1 MLWKQYYTEVEFVNI
16 KELFSKDRLN
26 KKKIVEFFDKKGFYI
41 VLVLCIAI
49 VGATAVFVTTRNIS
63 STNNKEDKVVS
74 NTTKDAKAAV
84 DVSSKA
90 VAQSSTD
97 STKKDVTANS
107 STNPSKDTAK
117 TSTAA
122 EVVKGT
128 QASQAPAQSSTK
140 AAPANPEFAS
150 PVFGQVTYDYSKD
163 KLAYSKTLDQWM
175 THEGLDISSE
185 RGSQVKAVADGVISD
200 IKNDPRLGVVIVI
213 DHQNGYMTKYG
224 NLAADDMV
232 TVNMK
237 IKKGDVIGSIGNT
250 ALYEVAEAPHLHF
263 EVTKNSVSVDPK
275 LYLPKN

>member
-1 MLWKQYYTEVEFVNI
+1 MNI
-16 KELFSKDRLN
+16 KELFSKDRFN
-26 KKKIVEFFDKKGFYI
+26 KKKLVEFFDKKGFYI
-41 VLVLCIAI
+41 VLVLCIVI

-63 STNNKEDKVVS
+63 SRNNDKVVS
-74 NTTKDAKAAV
+74 NTTKDAKTTV

-90 VAQSSTD
+90 VVQSSTD
-97 STKKDVTANS
+97 STKKDTAAS
-107 STNPSKDTAK
+107 STTDTVKDAAK
-117 TSTAA
+117 STNAA

-128 QASQAPAQSSTK
+128 QTAQAPAQSTTK

-163 KLAYSKTLDQWM
+163 KLSYSKTLDQWM

-185 RGSQVKAVADGVISD
+185 RGAQVKAVADGVVSD

-213 DHQNGYMTKYG
+213 DHQNGYKSVYG

-232 TVNMK
+232 TVNLRV
-237 IKKGDVIGSIGNT
+237 KKGDVIGSIGNT

-263 EVTKNSVSVDPK
+263 EVLKNNASVDPK
-275 LYLPKN
+275 TYLPKN